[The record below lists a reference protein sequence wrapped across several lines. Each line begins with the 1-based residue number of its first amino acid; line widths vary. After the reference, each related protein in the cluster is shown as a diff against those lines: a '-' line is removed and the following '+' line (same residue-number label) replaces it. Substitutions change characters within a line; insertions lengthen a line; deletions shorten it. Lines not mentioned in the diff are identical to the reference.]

1 MKNTEIIKNSILFPI
16 RKYKEFTIIT
26 LLFLL
31 SEIIQELVLHN
42 SYNDITIIPVSFIL
56 ILLPLFVLGIN
67 LQIIFHII
75 DDNRGLPK
83 LSFKKSLKIAM
94 QDYLL
99 ELYYLIFTIVITFIL
114 TIAIE
119 IFNNPNAI
127 TALLNNIM
135 IEIEASNVME
145 IIGSLPGLMDLYSRT
160 IMICLLIFVVTLTVM
175 FSMCTLSKIDMEVNH
190 NFKQALNIIHML
202 NLIKKIGI
210 LKYLGFLALVIIICV
225 IVANIVYILNF
236 SPIIGSFLSAFLE
249 AYSLVFFLFSFA
261 QLYPN

>member
-145 IIGSLPGLMDLYSRT
+145 IIGSLP
-160 IMICLLIFVVTLTVM
+160 V
-175 FSMCTLSKIDMEVNH
+175 
-190 NFKQALNIIHML
+190 
-202 NLIKKIGI
+202 
-210 LKYLGFLALVIIICV
+210 
-225 IVANIVYILNF
+225 
-236 SPIIGSFLSAFLE
+236 
-249 AYSLVFFLFSFA
+249 
-261 QLYPN
+261 